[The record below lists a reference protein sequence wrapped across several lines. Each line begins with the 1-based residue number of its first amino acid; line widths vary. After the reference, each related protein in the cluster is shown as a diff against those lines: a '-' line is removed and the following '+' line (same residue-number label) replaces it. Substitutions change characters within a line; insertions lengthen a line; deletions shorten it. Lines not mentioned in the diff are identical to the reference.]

1 MPDKLPRGIRN
12 NNPSNIRRSRERW
25 QGLAEDQTDPDF
37 FTFSSPVW
45 GIRALARVLIT
56 YQDKR
61 LAADGTAIDT
71 VRDVIERWAP
81 AVENDVDAYVRSVCK
96 RTGFVERQTLD
107 MQNYDHL
114 CPLVKA
120 IIWHENG
127 QQPYPNEIIERGL
140 ALAGVTPNKPKPV
153 TKSRTVAAA
162 AVASTA
168 TAGSGVVEALQG
180 AAAGIEPLVPYL
192 DTLKYVFLG
201 LTLLAVGYMAYQRI
215 HAMRVAAL

>member
-1 MPDKLPRGIRN
+1 MPDTHRGLRN
-12 NNPSNIRRSRERW
+12 KNPGNIRRSRERW
-25 QGLAEDQTDPDF
+25 QGLAVEQDDPSF

-45 GIRALARVLIT
+45 GIRAIARILIT

-61 LAADGTAIDT
+61 LAEDGTAIDT
-71 VRDVIERWAP
+71 VRDVIARWAP

-96 RTGFVERQTLD
+96 RTGFLERQTLD

-127 QQPYPNEIIERGL
+127 QQPYADDIIDRGL
-140 ALAGVTPNKPKPV
+140 ALAGVTPNTARPV
-153 TKSRTVAAA
+153 AKDRAVVATAAA
-162 AVASTA
+162 GTGTAAAGVAE
-168 TAGSGVVEALQG
+168 VLQD

-192 DTLKYVFLG
+192 DAMKYIFLA
-201 LTLLAVGYMAYQRI
+201 LTISAIVYVAYRNWRT
-215 HAMRVAAL
+215 ARVAAL

>member
-1 MPDKLPRGIRN
+1 MPQESRGIRN
-12 NNPSNIRRSRERW
+12 HNPGNIRRAKDRW
-25 QGLAEDQTDPDF
+25 QGLAEQQTDPAF

-45 GIRALARVLIT
+45 GIRALARILIT

-61 LAADGTAIDT
+61 LAKDGTAIDT

-81 AVENDVDAYVRSVCK
+81 ATENDVDAYIRSVCK
-96 RTGFVERQTLD
+96 RTGFLERQTLD
-107 MQNYDHL
+107 LQNYDHL

-127 QQPYPNEIIERGL
+127 QQPYPNDIIERAL
-140 ALAGVTPNKPKPV
+140 ALAGVTPARPKPV
-153 TKSRTVAAA
+153 AKSRTVAAA

-192 DTLKYVFLG
+192 DTLKYLFLA
-201 LTLLAVGYMAYQRI
+201 LTLAAIGYMAYQRI

>member
-1 MPDKLPRGIRN
+1 MPKTPRGVAN
-12 NNPSNIRRSRERW
+12 HNPGNIRRSKERW
-25 QGLAEDQTDPDF
+25 QGLAEEQQDREF

-61 LAADGTAIDT
+61 LAEDGTAIDT

-96 RTGFVERQTLD
+96 RTGFLERQTLD

-127 QQPYPNEIIERGL
+127 QQPYPNDIIERGL
-140 ALAGVTPNKPKPV
+140 TLAGVTPHKPKPV

-168 TAGSGVVEALQG
+168 TAGSGVLGVLHGVTAV
-180 AAAGIEPLVPYL
+180 IEPLGPYL
-192 DTLKYVFLG
+192 DSLRYLFLA
-201 LTLLAVGYMAYQRI
+201 LTLAAILYMAFQRI
-215 HAMRVAAL
+215 RAMRIAAL